1 MFRRTFIASLGAAP
15 TVALVP
21 AASQSAWVAAAAA
34 ATVPASTLAAPDGLP
49 LSAVSGITGTISPVR
64 YTSAPTADSVPLL
77 AQSPPSVDIDLVAMA
92 GKAMNY
98 LIHNPRPALDF
109 EPVFQ
114 IKPLACPPAPHGHD
128 PIVPGDTDC
137 RMDWE
142 YIFMREMSGS
152 REGLDVE
159 RGLRKRILGYVRDD
173 GLAWVPPGHYME
185 GDVYAGATPQGEIA
199 STWATA
205 KIIRSLSE
213 TYARTGDKA
222 AIQQA
227 RKMFVGL
234 RKLADWE
241 QGRAVYQGGSGGW
254 RDGKLFKAQQPVA
267 AVEQLVRYW
276 EVSGDDEALQ
286 FAIAVTEGLIEQGPM
301 LKIEPSG
308 KFNGHMHSTLHGV
321 WGVAHLG
328 VVQNQPRYVE
338 WAKRIYDYATT
349 QGLGTGW
356 LAAAT
361 WDQEVRLLSEMCATS
376 DLVSIASWLAR
387 GGYPDYWDHVERY
400 VRNMIAPTQ
409 FSLTPEYVAL
419 YRKTNAAKG
428 KREVE
433 RGLARMQDFAGGFIA
448 APAPNSWI
456 NWMPPKAQGNGERMQ
471 IFGCCAPEGMR
482 ALHTAW
488 STVVDRTEH
497 ETRINTSLGCET
509 DDAKVVSF
517 LPTQP
522 RLTVVAKRAGNFLV
536 RVPSWSDRA
545 QAAAYRNGKRIDLQW
560 AGPAL
565 AYARFDAVRAGE
577 ELGIGYP
584 LAEFRQD
591 VDFAFAGR
599 PDLKFQL
606 DWSGNRVVD
615 IAPRASQL
623 PLPGYS
629 PEV

>member
-1 MFRRTFIASLGAAP
+1 MRRRSFIASLG
-15 TVALVP
+15 VAP
-21 AASQSAWVAAAAA
+21 AAAMVASAGVCTQARATST
-34 ATVPASTLAAPDGLP
+34 TVPDAITPTNL
-49 LSAVSGITGTISPVR
+49 SGITGKVSDVKFTGTVPE
-64 YTSAPTADSVPLL
+64 SAVSLL
-77 AQSPPSVDIDLVAMA
+77 AQSAPSKDVDLVAMA

-98 LIHNPRPALDF
+98 LTHNPRKALNY

-159 RGLRKRILGYVRDD
+159 RGLRQRVLGYVRDD

-185 GDVYAGATPQGEIA
+185 GEVYAGAKPEGEVA

-222 AIQQA
+222 ALRLA
-227 RKMFVGL
+227 RKMFLGL
-234 RKLADWE
+234 AKLADWNG
-241 QGRAVYQGGSGGW
+241 GRATFKGGSGAW
-254 RDGKLFKAQQPVA
+254 RDGKLIKPQQPVA
-267 AVEQLVRYW
+267 AVEQLLRYW

-286 FAIAVTEGLIEQGPM
+286 FTIAVAEGLITSGPE
-301 LKIEPSG
+301 LKIEASG

-328 VVQNQPRYVE
+328 VVLEEPRYLE
-338 WAKRIYDYATT
+338 WAKRIYDYAST

-361 WDQEVRLLSEMCATS
+361 WDKDVKLLSELCATS
-376 DLVSIASWLAR
+376 DMVSIASWLAR
-387 GGYPDYWDHVERY
+387 GGYPEYWDHVERY
-400 VRNMIAPTQ
+400 VRNMIAPSQ
-409 FSLTPEYVAL
+409 FSLTPEYVDL

-428 KREVE
+428 AEQVE
-433 RGLARMQDFAGGFIA
+433 QGLARMRDFAGGFIA

-456 NWMPPKAQGNGERMQ
+456 NWMPPAPQPNGERMQ
-471 IFGCCAPEGMR
+471 IFGCCVPEGMR

-488 STVVDRTEH
+488 STVA
-497 ETRINTSLGCET
+497 TRAGTYTYINTSFNHDNEH
-509 DDAKVVSF
+509 AKVVSF
-517 LPTQP
+517 APGEG
-522 RLTVVAKRAGNFLV
+522 RITVVAKRAGNYRV
-536 RVPSWSDRA
+536 RVPSWSDRSTVGV
-545 QAAAYRNGKRIDLQW
+545 YRNGKRAVLRW

-565 AYARFDAVRAGE
+565 AYAHFANARVGE
-577 ELGIGYP
+577 ELTLVYQ
-584 LAEFRQD
+584 LAEFRQS
-591 VDFAFAGR
+591 VDFSFAGR
-599 PDLKFQL
+599 PDIAFQL
-606 DWSGNRVVD
+606 DWSGNRVVE
-615 IAPRASQL
+615 ISPRANQL
-623 PLPGYS
+623 PMPGYS
-629 PEV
+629 RAT

>member
-1 MFRRTFIASLGAAP
+1 VAPAAAMVASAGTCATAAP
-15 TVALVP
+15 PT
-21 AASQSAWVAAAAA
+21 
-34 ATVPASTLAAPDGLP
+34 AAPEALP
-49 LSAVSGITGTISPVR
+49 PTDISGITGSTSPVR
-64 YTSAPTADSVPLL
+64 FSGAAPESAVSLL
-77 AQSPPSVDIDLVAMA
+77 AQASPSKDLDLAAMA

-98 LIHNPRPALDF
+98 LARNPRKELNY

-159 RGLRKRILGYVRDD
+159 RGLRQRILGYVRDD

-185 GDVYAGATPQGEIA
+185 GEVYAGAKPEGEVA

-222 AIQQA
+222 AIKQA
-227 RKMFVGL
+227 RKMFLGL
-234 RKLADWE
+234 RKLADWK
-241 QGRAVYQGGSGGW
+241 QGRAIYQGGSGAW
-254 RDGKLFKAQQPVA
+254 RDGKLVKPQQPVA

-276 EVSGDDEALQ
+276 EVSSDDEALQ
-286 FAIAVTEGLIEQGPM
+286 FAIAVTEGLIATGPE

-308 KFNGHMHSTLHGV
+308 RFNGHMHSTLHGV

-328 VVQNQPRYVE
+328 VVQNQPRYLE

-361 WDQEVRLLSEMCATS
+361 WDKDVRLLSELCATS

-387 GGYPDYWDHVERY
+387 GGYPEYWDHVERY
-400 VRNMIAPTQ
+400 VRNMIAPSQ
-409 FSLTPEYVAL
+409 FSLTPEYVEL

-428 KREVE
+428 EEQVE
-433 RGLARMQDFAGGFIA
+433 RGLARMRDFAGGFVA

-456 NWMPPKAQGNGERMQ
+456 NWMPHAPQANGERMQ
-471 IFGCCAPEGMR
+471 IFGCCVPEGMR

-488 STVVDRTEH
+488 STVITQSGKH
-497 ETRINTSLGCET
+497 TCINLSMNRET
-509 DDAKVVSF
+509 DQARVVSF
-517 LPTQP
+517 LPSEP
-522 RLTVVAKRAGNFLV
+522 RITVVAKRPGSYLV
-536 RVPSWSDRA
+536 RVPSWTDRDLVG
-545 QAAAYRNGKRIDLQW
+545 AYRNGKRVKLEW
-560 AGPAL
+560 SGPSL
-565 AYARFDAVRAGE
+565 AFARFADASAGE
-577 ELGIGYP
+577 ELTLVYP
-584 LAEFRQD
+584 LAEFRQE

-599 PDLKFQL
+599 PDLAFRL

-615 IAPRASQL
+615 IAPRAAQL
-623 PLPGYS
+623 PMPGYNGGA
-629 PEV
+629 

>member
-1 MFRRTFIASLGAAP
+1 MRRRTFIASLSAAP
-15 TVALVP
+15 AAVLVTNSANAALETTPP
-21 AASQSAWVAAAAA
+21 AAVS
-34 ATVPASTLAAPDGLP
+34 DGLP
-49 LSAVSGITGTISPVR
+49 LSAVSGITGSISPVR
-64 YTSAPTADSVPLL
+64 FTDTAAADTVPML
-77 AQSPPSVDIDLVAMA
+77 AQAKPAGDVDLVAMA

-98 LIHNPRPALDF
+98 LTHNPRPALDF

-152 REGLDVE
+152 TEGLDVE

-185 GDVYAGATPQGEIA
+185 GDVYAGTKVEGEIA

-213 TYARTGDKA
+213 TYARTGDRA
-222 AIQQA
+222 SIEQA
-227 RKMFVGL
+227 RRMFVGL
-234 RKLADWE
+234 RKLADWDD
-241 QGRAVYQGGSGGW
+241 GRAVYQGGSGGW

-338 WAKRIYDYATT
+338 WAKRIYDYALT
-349 QGLGTGW
+349 QGVGTGW
-356 LAAAT
+356 VAAAT
-361 WDQEVRLLSEMCATS
+361 WDKDVRLLSEMCASS
-376 DLVSIASWLAR
+376 DLVSIASWLAQ
-387 GGYPDYWDHVERY
+387 GGYPEYWDHVERY

-428 KREVE
+428 KKEIE
-433 RGLARMQDFAGGFIA
+433 SGLARMQDFAGGFVA

-456 NWMPPKAQGNGERMQ
+456 NWMPTSAQGNGERMQ

-482 ALHTAW
+482 AVHTAW
-488 STVVDRTEH
+488 STVTSRSGKDTL
-497 ETRINTSLGCET
+497 INTSFGRET
-509 DDAKVVSF
+509 EDVKVVSF
-517 LPTQP
+517 LPAQP
-522 RLTVVAKRAGNFLV
+522 RLTVVAKKPGNYLV
-536 RVPSWSDRA
+536 RVPSWTERGSV
-545 QAAAYRNGKRIDLQW
+545 AAYRDGKKTKLDW
-560 AGPAL
+560 SGPAL
-565 AYARFDAVRAGE
+565 AYARFDGARAGE
-577 ELGIGYP
+577 ELTVSYP
-584 LAEFRQD
+584 LAEFRQSM
-591 VDFAFAGR
+591 DFAFAGR

-615 IAPRASQL
+615 ISPKAAQL
-623 PLPGYS
+623 AMPGYTRT
-629 PEV
+629 V